1 MNYNNNNLN
10 PTSGYWDLSLN
21 GTSNS
26 VPTYRPPF
34 SDLNYCN
41 TQYLTPIINNK
52 QQIDTKFS
60 TLNGKISDFGTFM
73 NQFSTRAEFSN
84 FHSSDPKKFCDD
96 VVTSSDPLYSSCN
109 TKASEIKNMV
119 TDISDSI
126 ENQSTRF
133 SKLKDDERC
142 GNTDYTNLQNQY
154 QTMVQRRQEIDTIMN
169 QYNKKNANSL
179 IHSNLQETDMLIYT
193 SVIWIVLG
201 TSALYFSFRY
211 LND

>member
-34 SDLNYCN
+34 SDLSYCN

-52 QQIDTKFS
+52 QQIDTNFS

-84 FHSSDPKKFCDD
+84 FHSSDPEKFCGN
-96 VVTSSDPLYSSCN
+96 VVTSSDPLYSTCV

-126 ENQSTRF
+126 EKQSTRF
-133 SKLKDDERC
+133 SKLKEDKMC
-142 GNTDYTNLQNQY
+142 GNTDYTTLQNQY

>member
-10 PTSGYWDLSLN
+10 PTSGYWNLSLN

-26 VPTYRPPF
+26 NPNYRPPF
-34 SDLNYCN
+34 SDLSYCN
-41 TQYLTPIINNK
+41 TIYLKPIIDKK

-73 NQFSTRAEFSN
+73 NQFSTKVEFSN
-84 FHSSDPKKFCDD
+84 FHSTDPVEFCSN
-96 VVTSSDPLYSSCN
+96 VVTSNDASYNDC
-109 TKASEIKNMV
+109 TIKANDIKSMV
-119 TDISDSI
+119 TDISNNIAS
-126 ENQSTRF
+126 QSKRF
-133 SKLKDDERC
+133 SQLKADNKC
-142 GNTDYTNLQNQY
+142 GSTDYTTLQNQY
-154 QTMVQRRQEIDTIMN
+154 QSMVQRRQEIDTIMN

-179 IHSNLQETDMLIYT
+179 IQTNIQETDMLIYT

-201 TSALYFSFRY
+201 TSALYFSFSY